1 MEITPKALDNELE
14 FAKKHCKETG
24 APWNEEAAKK
34 EIVAG
39 QLNKIG
45 RDILSG
51 RYVPEIPSVQLD
63 EKGMEY
69 LKNLAAESVR
79 YAIQE
84 LIKDLVRE
92 EDLRK
97 CLILF

>member
-84 LIKDLVRE
+84 LIKDLARE

>member
-14 FAKKHCKETG
+14 FAKKHCEETG
-24 APWNEEAAKK
+24 APWNEEADKK
-34 EIVAG
+34 EIAAT
-39 QLNKIG
+39 QLNKIC

-69 LKNLAAESVR
+69 LKDLAAESVR

-84 LIKDLVRE
+84 LIKDLDLE
-92 EDLRK
+92 EYLK
-97 CLILF
+97 SCLIPF

>member
-84 LIKDLVRE
+84 LIKD
-92 EDLRK
+92 
-97 CLILF
+97 FGS

>member
-1 MEITPKALDNELE
+1 MEMTPKALDNELE

-24 APWNEEAAKK
+24 TPWNEEDAKK

-51 RYVPEIPSVQLD
+51 RYVPEIPSVQLGEQD
-63 EKGMEY
+63 IEC

-84 LIKDLVRE
+84 LIKDLDLE
-92 EDLRK
+92 EYLK
-97 CLILF
+97 SCLIPF